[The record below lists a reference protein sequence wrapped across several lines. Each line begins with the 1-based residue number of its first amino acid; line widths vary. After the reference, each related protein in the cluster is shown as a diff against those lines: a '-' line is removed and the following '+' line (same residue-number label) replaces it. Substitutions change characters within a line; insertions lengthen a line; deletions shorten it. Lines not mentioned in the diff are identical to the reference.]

1 MTSTRRPDSRTAAMD
16 AALLL
21 YTFRPDASLDEV
33 AAHARISRATLFR
46 HFPNRSALLR
56 AAGVHVIGRLDE
68 ALGRC
73 VSDGGPPR
81 ERLHAALAVL
91 VEAGL
96 PLHAVFGLAE
106 RADDVEL
113 KDALRALDRHLEP
126 VLDACID
133 AGLIASDLPAQWL
146 DAALDGLLYAA
157 WSAIHAGSF
166 TPAQATDLLLRTLLH
181 GFAPVRGA

>member
-1 MTSTRRPDSRTAAMD
+1 MQ

-21 YTFRPDASLDEV
+21 YTLRPDATLDDV

-56 AAGVHVIGRLDE
+56 AAGVHVIGQIDV
-68 ALGRC
+68 ALGAC
-73 VSDGGPPR
+73 AAAQSPR
-81 ERLHAALAVL
+81 ERLHAALEVL

-126 VLDACID
+126 VIDACVG
-133 AGLIASDLPAQWL
+133 AGLIAADLPAQWL

-157 WSAIHAGSF
+157 WSAIHAGTF